1 MATPPLLIAKT
12 GQTLQDCAMRCG
24 DFEDWFLRGLGLA
37 AYEVQIV
44 HLPAGDRLPPHRAV
58 RGIVITG
65 SHAMVTDR
73 DPWSEDLAGWVAEAV
88 PMGMPVLGVCY
99 GHQLLAHALGGEV
112 GYHPAG
118 PEVGTVPVRL
128 TPAART
134 DPLLAHLPESFYA
147 HSTHAQSVLRLPAQ
161 AVHLA
166 GNDYEPHHA
175 FRVGERAWGVQ
186 FHPEF
191 DTHIMHTY
199 VQVRAARCEKP
210 ERDWDA
216 IRATVR
222 DTPESASLLPRF
234 AAMVRNADW

>member
-1 MATPPLLIAKT
+1 MPPLLIAKT
-12 GQTLQDCAMRCG
+12 GQTLQDCAVRCG
-24 DFEDWFLRGLGLA
+24 DFEHWFVRGLGLDLS
-37 AYEVQIV
+37 EVEVV
-44 HLPAGDRLPPHRAV
+44 HLPRGDRLPPHRAV
-58 RGIVITG
+58 SGIVVTG

-73 DPWSEDLAGWVAEAV
+73 DPWSEDLAGWLAEAV

-112 GYHPAG
+112 DYHPAG

-128 TPAART
+128 TQAART
-134 DPLLAHLPESFYA
+134 DPLLADLPEAFYVHA
-147 HSTHAQSVLRLPAQ
+147 THAQSVLRLPEQ

-191 DTHIMHTY
+191 DTDIMHAY

-210 ERDWDA
+210 ERDWEA
-216 IRATVR
+216 IRASVR
-222 DTPESASLLPRF
+222 ETPESASLLRRF
-234 AAMVRNADW
+234 AEMVRHADW

>member
-1 MATPPLLIAKT
+1 MRPLLIAKT
-12 GQTLQDCAMRCG
+12 GQTLEDCALRCG
-24 DFEDWFLRGLGLA
+24 DFEHWFVRGLALDA
-37 AYEVQIV
+37 AEVRV
-44 HLPAGDRLPPHRAV
+44 VDLPRGEPLPAHRAV
-58 RGIVITG
+58 GGIVITG

-73 DPWSEDLAGWVAEAV
+73 APWSEALAVWVAEAV
-88 PMGMPVLGVCY
+88 AMGAPVLGVCY

-128 TPAART
+128 TPAARS
-134 DPLLAHLPESFYA
+134 DPLLARLPEAFYA
-147 HSTHAQSVLRLPAQ
+147 HATHAQSVLRLPSG

-191 DTHIMHTY
+191 DTNIMHTY
-199 VQVRAARCEKP
+199 VQVRAARCARP
-210 ERDWDA
+210 ERDWAA
-216 IRATVR
+216 IRAGVR
-222 DTPESASLLPRF
+222 DTPEAASVLRRF
-234 AAMVRNADW
+234 AEIVRTAEW

>member
-1 MATPPLLIAKT
+1 MRPLLIAKT
-12 GQTLQDCAMRCG
+12 GQTLNECAARCG
-24 DFEDWFLRGLGLA
+24 DFEDWFLRGMGLEPSEVRVVHAHLG
-37 AYEVQIV
+37 E
-44 HLPAGDRLPPHRAV
+44 PLPPPQAV
-58 RGIVITG
+58 SGIVITG

-73 DPWSEDLAGWVAEAV
+73 APWSEALAGWLAEAV
-88 PMGMPVLGVCY
+88 PEGLPVLGVCY

-112 GYHPAG
+112 DYHPQG

-128 TPAART
+128 TPAAGG
-134 DPLLAHLPESFYA
+134 DPLLGRLPEAFYA
-147 HSTHAQSVLRLPAQ
+147 HATHAQSVLRLPPG

-191 DTHIMHTY
+191 DTRIMHAY
-199 VQVRAARCEKP
+199 VEVRATKCEKAH
-210 ERDWDA
+210 RDWAA

-222 DTPESASLLPRF
+222 ETPESAALLRHFASL
-234 AAMVRNADW
+234 VRDAER

>member
-1 MATPPLLIAKT
+1 MPPLLIAKT
-12 GQTLQDCAMRCG
+12 GQTLQDCAVRCG
-24 DFEDWFLRGLGLA
+24 DFEDWFVRGLGLA
-37 AYEVQIV
+37 ASKVQVV
-44 HLPAGDRLPPHRAV
+44 HLPDGDRLPPYRAA

-88 PMGMPVLGVCY
+88 PMGMPILGVCY

-112 GYHPAG
+112 DDHPAG

-128 TPAART
+128 NPAART
-134 DPLLAHLPESFYA
+134 DPLLAGLPEAFYVHA
-147 HSTHAQSVLRLPAQ
+147 THAQSVLRLPEQ

-186 FHPEF
+186 FHPR
-191 DTHIMHTY
+191 
-199 VQVRAARCEKP
+199 VRHPHHAHLCPGPGRPLRKTGTRLGGDPRHSPGHPGIRQSAAALR
-210 ERDWDA
+210 
-216 IRATVR
+216 
-222 DTPESASLLPRF
+222 
-234 AAMVRNADW
+234 